1 MKNEIRSAIDSLSQA
16 KFGTGGK
23 DLRTWS
29 AYSHIEMAV
38 LIVKLAVG
46 EDMLLSEWKP
56 EDSPTVN
63 DPAQLLREA
72 ERLLETDDIAGS
84 LATLRAARDLLME
97 RVKQERRE
105 ASGGRP
111 GGARKKEV

>member
-1 MKNEIRSAIDSLSQA
+1 
-16 KFGTGGK
+16 
-23 DLRTWS
+23 
-29 AYSHIEMAV
+29 MAV
-38 LIVKLAVG
+38 LIVKLAAG

-56 EDSPTVN
+56 EGPPAVN

-72 ERLLETDDIAGS
+72 EKLLEANDIAGS
-84 LATLRAARDLLME
+84 LATLRAARDLIME

-111 GGARKKEV
+111 GSARKKGV